1 MELQGF
7 LVIQWPAIH
16 AFLTAKAQLL
26 DQNGD
31 GKLDAKDVQA
41 VAVRG
46 SSHAGACVH
55 LQCTKARF

>member
-31 GKLDAKDVQA
+31 GKLDHKDVQ
-41 VAVRG
+41 VLAVRG
-46 SSHAGACVH
+46 GLRAPP
-55 LQCTKARF
+55 LARGLCQLCAY

>member
-7 LVIQWPAIH
+7 LVIQWNAIH

-46 SSHAGACVH
+46 CSHAGACT
-55 LQCTKARF
+55 LCS